1 MQLKN
6 QIKSMAI
13 TAMDEAGKGLAEL
26 ATLSAID
33 SDGDTYQPGAF
44 SWKPEG
50 HLWAMMM
57 PAHNRRAI
65 PFGKAR
71 VFEEGDN
78 AFAEL
83 NLNLKTTA
91 GREWHEALLF
101 DFAIGLP
108 VQEWSFGYNAEYTYR
123 VNASGRIRVLT
134 KVDVDEVSPVLRG
147 AGNGTRTIEIKN
159 AKLRDDHHAG
169 LIGDLGELAAA
180 IDADPS
186 IVSASGMKQLREI
199 HDAIGRVFTGDDGEA
214 SDEVKE
220 ALAKNTALTHFLQFQ
235 SGQRRGR

>member
-1 MQLKN
+1 M

-13 TAMDEAGKGLAEL
+13 TAMDAAGKGLAEL

-33 SDGDTYQPGAF
+33 SDGDTYEKGAF

-50 HLWAMMM
+50 HQWAMMM

-71 VFEEGDN
+71 VYEEGDK

-83 NLNLKTTA
+83 NLNLKTSA
-91 GREWHEALLF
+91 GQEWHQALLF
-101 DFAIGLP
+101 DFEVGKP

-159 AKLRDDHHAG
+159 AKLTDDHHAR
-169 LIGDLGELAAA
+169 LIGDLGELATA
-180 IDADPS
+180 IDADPAC
-186 IVSASGMKQLREI
+186 VSASGLKQLREI
-199 HDAIGRVFTGDDGEA
+199 HDAIGRVFGGDKEPTA
-214 SDEVKE
+214 DEVKAALE
-220 ALAKNTALTHFLQFQ
+220 ADTELGHFLRFQ
-235 SGQRRGR
+235 ARDHLRGR